1 MNQEFILALDEIEKQ
16 KNIKKDVILET
27 IEQALFAAYKKNY
40 GQAQNVVVKIDREKG
55 DIKVFQQKEVVAE
68 VADSLCEIGLSE
80 AQAIDKRYSLGD
92 FIDFEVTP
100 KNFGRIAAQ
109 TAKQVVVQRIKEAER
124 DNLFNA
130 YQDQENQMTSGVIS
144 RLDKKNI
151 IVKLPDG
158 DEALLPLN
166 EQLKNEE
173 YTVGSRMKFYVSE
186 VKMVANEPEV
196 ILSRTHPGLVKRL
209 FEQEVPEI
217 AEGSVVIKSIAR
229 EAGSRTKI
237 AVFTEIEGLDA
248 VGACVGSRGTRVQI
262 ICDALGGEKID
273 IIRYSEDAK
282 EYVAAALSPSEVT
295 SVTADEEAKSAAVIV
310 PAHQLSLAIGKEG
323 QNARLAAR
331 LTGWKIDIKPDNA

>member
-16 KNIKKDVILET
+16 KNIKKEVILET

-40 GQAQNVVVKIDREKG
+40 GQAQNVVVKIDREMG
-55 DIKVFQQKEVVAE
+55 DIRVFQQKEVVEE
-68 VADSLCEIGLSE
+68 VEDSLTQIGISE
-80 AQAIDKRYSLGD
+80 AQAKDKRYNLGD

-130 YQDQENQMTSGVIS
+130 YSDQENQMLTGVIM
-144 RLDKKNI
+144 RNDKKNV
-151 IVKLPDG
+151 IVRINDG
-158 DEALLPLN
+158 DEALLPAN
-166 EQLKNEE
+166 EQLKGEE
-173 YTVGSRMKFYVSE
+173 YSVGVRMKFYVSE
-186 VKMVANEPEV
+186 VKMMANNPEV

-217 AEGSVVIKSIAR
+217 TDGSVIIKSIAR
-229 EAGSRTKI
+229 EAGSRSKI
-237 AVFTEIEGLDA
+237 AVSTEIEGLDP
-248 VGACVGSRGTRVQI
+248 VGACVGAKGARVQI

-273 IIRYSEDAK
+273 IVHYSENPA
-282 EYVAAALSPSEVT
+282 EYVAAALSPSEVA
-295 SVTADEEAKSAAVIV
+295 SVTADEEAKSASVIV

-331 LTGWKIDIKPDNA
+331 LTGWKIDIKPDNI

>member
-1 MNQEFILALDEIEKQ
+1 MNQDFILALDEIEKQ
-16 KNIKKDVILET
+16 KNIKKEVILET

-55 DIKVFQQKEVVAE
+55 DIRVFQQKEVVEE
-68 VADSLCEIGLSE
+68 VEDALCQIGIAE
-80 AQAIDKRYSLGD
+80 AQAKDARYSVGD

-130 YQDQENQMTSGVIS
+130 YSDQENQMVSGVILRRDS
-144 RLDKKNI
+144 KNV
-151 IVKLPDG
+151 IVKINDG
-158 DEALLPLN
+158 DEALLPAN
-166 EQLKNEE
+166 EQLKGERYE
-173 YTVGSRMKFYVSE
+173 IGSRMRFYVSE
-186 VKMVANEPEV
+186 VKMMANNPEV

-217 AEGSVVIKSIAR
+217 SDGSVTVKAIAR

-237 AVFTEIEGLDA
+237 AVYTEIEGLDP
-248 VGACVGSRGTRVQI
+248 VGSCVGTKGARVQI

-273 IIRYSEDAK
+273 IIRYSENPA
-282 EYVAAALSPSEVT
+282 EYVAASLSPSEVS

-331 LTGWKIDIKPDNA
+331 LTGWKIDIKPDND